1 MKLSILLATYNGEKY
16 LSTQLD
22 SLLSQTYSDFTIYIS
37 DDCSKDSTQNIIDEY
52 VTKYPEKII
61 DVKNKEHFGNAQ
73 NNFLSLAEKV
83 DSDLYMF
90 CDQDDKWL
98 PEKVEKTV
106 DAYNSVE
113 NKNQPILVHSDL
125 IVVDGDLKEINPSFF
140 DMMQLKKNLTDWRSF
155 AVQNYVT
162 GCTMLVNN
170 VLVDLYKQNKDK
182 INKENILMHDYF
194 FAQIAAFAGQI
205 IFIDEGLMLYRQHGN
220 NSVGAKD
227 VNSVGYAVEKL
238 KKSSKAKSVNVR
250 GQLQVAEVLKFLPKE
265 KLDSTEIQVLQE
277 YSQLIKKTKLQRIK
291 FLVKNKLLK
300 NGLKRKIFQLLTI

>member
-1 MKLSILLATYNGEKY
+1 M
-16 LSTQLD
+16 
-22 SLLSQTYSDFTIYIS
+22 
-37 DDCSKDSTQNIIDEY
+37 
-52 VTKYPEKII
+52 
-61 DVKNKEHFGNAQ
+61 
-73 NNFLSLAEKV
+73 
-83 DSDLYMF
+83 
-90 CDQDDKWL
+90 
-98 PEKVEKTV
+98 
-106 DAYNSVE
+106 
-113 NKNQPILVHSDL
+113 

-170 VLVDLYKQNKDK
+170 IIVDLYKQNKDK

-194 FAQIAAFAGQI
+194 FAQIAAFASQI
-205 IFIDEGLMLYRQHGN
+205 IFIDEGLMLYWQHGN

-227 VNSVGYAVEKL
+227 VNSVGYTEEKP
-238 KKSSKAKSVNVR
+238 KKSSKSKSVNIR
-250 GQLQVAEVLKFLPKE
+250 GQLQVEEVLKFLPKE